1 MIEHLQLLNPK
12 LNIKS
17 VDSVE
22 FSRYG
27 RVLTEYDFSELIDLM
42 KDFPVPTTTNTYIPE
57 VEATRAL
64 PIHAKLSQQLYGEM
78 PIQIG
83 FGGGHCLTL
92 NALEWH
98 KGNEVDVAI
107 TDWVVMLAQLQD
119 IKHGQLDSADI
130 QTFYVKQGQAIE
142 MYDTTLH
149 YSPCNVNDNVFKMA
163 VILPQNTNL
172 PLDRKPAKGDLLVAK
187 NKWLIAHADA
197 TAEVGRGAFV
207 GIVGEN
213 LSLAI

>member
-1 MIEHLQLLNPK
+1 MLERLQALNPQ

-17 VDSVE
+17 VDSTE
-22 FSRYG
+22 FARYG
-27 RVLTEYDFSELIDLM
+27 RVLTDYDFSELIDTM

-83 FGGGHCLTL
+83 FGGGHCLAL

-98 KGNEVDVAI
+98 KGNEVDIAI

-119 IKHGQLDSADI
+119 IKDGQLHSKEV
-130 QTFYVKQGQAIE
+130 QTFYLKRGQAIE
-142 MYDTTLH
+142 MFATTLH
-149 YSPCNVNDNVFKMA
+149 YSPCNVDNNVFKMI
-163 VILPQNTNL
+163 VILPKNTNL
-172 PLDRKPAKGDLLVAK
+172 PLDHKPAKGDLLVAK
-187 NKWLIAHADA
+187 NKWLIAHKDA
-197 TAEVGRGAFV
+197 TSEVERGAHV

-213 LSLAI
+213 LTLKI

>member
-1 MIEHLQLLNPK
+1 MIEHLQALNPT

-17 VDSVE
+17 VDSAE

-27 RVLTEYDFSELIDLM
+27 RVLTEYDFNDLIELM

-64 PIHAKLSQQLYGEM
+64 PIHAQLSQQLYGEM

-119 IKHGQLDSADI
+119 IKDGKLDSKNV

-142 MYDTTLH
+142 MYATTLH
-149 YSPCNVNDNVFKMA
+149 YSPCNVNHDVFKMI

-172 PLDRKPAKGDLLVAK
+172 PLDQKPVKGDLLVAK

-197 TAEVGRGAFV
+197 AAEVERGAFV

-213 LSLAI
+213 LMLRV